1 MVAYSIVIIP
11 LIKRLKLTYPDVTQ
25 PWYADNDGALDTFEN
40 LERYFNILK
49 CNGPAWGYYPDP
61 TKIIMILHPNNL
73 EAEELLFRCRGFKV
87 CTGAR
92 YLGGYIGDDESK
104 GGCLKNSM
112 EKWERDIYAL
122 SKTAD
127 KCPQQS

>member
-1 MVAYSIVIIP
+1 MVAYSIVILP

-92 YLGGYIGDDESK
+92 YLGGYIRDDESK
-104 GGCLKNSM
+104 CDWIKNRT
-112 EKWERDIYAL
+112 EEWESNIRVL

-127 KCPQQS
+127 KYHQ